1 MTGFLNLH
9 NFVCVGQI
17 SCAEIKRFKL
27 EWQFQRKNQEAN
39 NNAKSSIFIAVSA
52 Y

>member
-27 EWQFQRKNQEAN
+27 EWQFQRKNEEAN
-39 NNAKSSIFIAVSA
+39 NNAKSFFIAVSA